1 MSFSKLVQPLS
12 AEMLAAIGDIYADS
26 EKSSVLLLQV
36 YPVITPLMLLL
47 LLLLLKLTID
57 QQQAASQYYRH
68 HQQDHQLT

>member
-1 MSFSKLVQPLS
+1 MSFSILVQPLS
-12 AEMLAAIGDIYADS
+12 AEMLAAMGDIYADS

-47 LLLLLKLTID
+47 LLKLTFD